1 MLIRKFIIKN
11 NFNKEIKGLHNM
23 LMTEKTAIHPNRR
36 HALAMLASAAGGLT
50 SACTIS
56 ANFDHNDIH
65 APRYDATLNRPA
77 RIAWVFS
84 SGGPRG
90 FVHIGVIKALE
101 ELGLKPDL
109 IVGGSVGALVGAL
122 YASGVRAAK
131 LEALALDLGLLEVGR
146 WAVLGEGKFDGAPI
160 AAQVTEQIMAQT
172 GQQSIEKLSIRFAA
186 VAIEKLSR
194 KPMVFNAG
202 NAGIAVQASSAI
214 EGIFTPVRIRG
225 VQYID
230 ADLVMPMPVR
240 LARAMGAVKVLAI
253 DASAHEDKAPAG
265 SARFREGDLRKR
277 ALTTPDA
284 QAADVSLQPDFGYYV
299 NASKA
304 YRLRC
309 INAGYEQTM
318 AKAQVLKMLHA

>member
-1 MLIRKFIIKN
+1 MRL
-11 NFNKEIKGLHNM
+11 
-23 LMTEKTAIHPNRR
+23 NRR
-36 HALAMLASAAGGLT
+36 DTLTQALTLIAASASAISAG
-50 SACTIS
+50 CTIS
-56 ANFDHNDIH
+56 ADHDH
-65 APRYDATLNRPA
+65 TDSQAPRYEPVLNRPA
-77 RIAWVFS
+77 RVAWVFS

-109 IVGGSVGALVGAL
+109 IVGGSVGALAGAL
-122 YASGVRAAK
+122 YASGMRAAK

-146 WAVLGEGKFDGAPI
+146 WAMLGEGKFDGAPI
-160 AAQVTEQIMAQT
+160 AAQVSEQIMAQT
-172 GQQSIEKLSIRFAA
+172 GQQTIEKLSIRFAA

-202 NAGIAVQASSAI
+202 NAGTAVQASSAI

-265 SARFREGDLRKR
+265 SARFKEGDLRKR
-277 ALTTPDA
+277 ALTLPDTLS
-284 QAADVSLQPDFGYYV
+284 ADVSLQPDFGYYV
-299 NASKA
+299 NASKEF
-304 YRLRC
+304 RLRC

-318 AKAQVLKMLHA
+318 AKAQVLKALHA